1 MIPKETIEKIFET
14 ARIDEVVGEF
24 ITLKKRGVNYIGL
37 CPFHNEKTPSFTVS
51 PAKGIYK
58 CFGCSAGGNSVNF
71 VMEHEHMSYPEALRY
86 IARKYNIH
94 IEEEEQSP
102 EQIQQ
107 DNERESL
114 FVVSTFA
121 QKHFTHNLFNTE
133 EGQAI
138 GLSYFKERG
147 FNHDTIEKFQLGYAL
162 DKMDGLLSEAKE
174 KGYNTE
180 LLEKTGLIKNRDNFM
195 FDFFRG
201 RVIFP
206 IQNVTGKV
214 IAFGARTLKNDKK
227 EPKYLNSP
235 ETEIYSKSKI
245 LYGIFQAK
253 KTIIQNDNCFLVEGY
268 TDVVSLYQSGIENAV
283 ASSGTSLTT
292 EQIRLI
298 KRYTPNITILYD
310 GDAAGIKASFRGI
323 DMILEEGMNVKV
335 LLFPDGEDPDSFSK
349 KVSTDELKKF
359 IADNTKDFIFFKT
372 DVLLKE
378 AEGDPIKKAGLI
390 KDLVHSIALIPDP
403 ITRSVYTKECSR
415 LFEMNEQTLIHELN
429 KSRRV
434 NYSKQY
440 KEDVPYKDETTPVSL
455 KEKEII
461 DELYPQE
468 MELTRILLSYSTEQ
482 LEFGIENEN
491 GEEEVLVTTVGEFI
505 LNELY
510 SDELEFEH
518 PEFAEILG
526 EFKLAYND
534 SLILT
539 QKYFLEKGHDSS
551 GKTAIDMI
559 FSPYNLSE
567 RWVEKHKVF
576 TRREN
581 DRVSYMTR
589 NAVYSYKLKKVMQL
603 IYKIQEQLKTETN
616 DEMIQYLLEQNTM
629 LNEIKKLL
637 SAELG
642 RVMIK

>member
-14 ARIDEVVGEF
+14 ARVEEVIGDF
-24 ITLKKRGVNYIGL
+24 ITLKKRGVNFIGL

-58 CFGCSAGGNSVNF
+58 CFGCSAGGNAVNF

-86 IARKYNIH
+86 LAKKYNIH
-94 IEEEEQSP
+94 IEEEALSP

-114 FVVSTFA
+114 FVVSSFA
-121 QKHFTHNLFNTE
+121 QKHFTQNLFHTE

-147 FNHDTIEKFQLGYAL
+147 FNHDTIEKFQLGYAM
-162 DKMDGLLSEAKE
+162 DKTDGLLSEAKE
-174 KGYNTE
+174 KGYNPE
-180 LLEKTGLIKNRDNFM
+180 LLEKTGLIKNKDGWM

-206 IQNVTGKV
+206 VHNVTGKV
-214 IAFGARTLKNDKK
+214 IAFGARTLKSDKK

-235 ETEIYSKSKI
+235 ETEIYVKSKI
-245 LYGIFQAK
+245 LYGIFHAK
-253 KTIIQNDNCFLVEGY
+253 KSIIQNDNCFLVEGY
-268 TDVVSLYQSGIENAV
+268 TDVISMFQAGIENVV

-359 IADNTKDFIFFKT
+359 IAENTKDFIFFKT
-372 DVLLKE
+372 GILLSE
-378 AEGDPIKKAGLI
+378 AQNDPVKKAGLI
-390 KDLVHSIALIPDP
+390 KELVHSIALIPDP

-415 LFEMNEQTLIHELN
+415 LFEMNEQTLINELN
-429 KSRRV
+429 KSRRA

-440 KEDVPYKDETTPVSL
+440 KEDVPYSEPTHTVTQ
-455 KEKEII
+455 KEKELIN
-461 DELYPQE
+461 ELYPQE
-468 MELTRILLSYSTEQ
+468 QELTRILLNYSTEE
-482 LEFGIENEN
+482 LIFTVENEN
-491 GEEEVLVTTVGEFI
+491 GEEETLSTSVAEFI
-505 LNELY
+505 LHELHA
-510 SDELEFEH
+510 DELEFEH
-518 PEFAEILG
+518 PEFAGILD
-526 EFKLAYND
+526 EFKTAYREE
-534 SLILT
+534 LILT

-559 FSPYNLSE
+559 FSPYQLSE
-567 RWVEKHKVF
+567 KWVEKHKIF
-576 TRREN
+576 TRKES
-581 DRVSYMTR
+581 DRTSYMVR
-589 NAVYSYKLKKVMQL
+589 NAVYSYKLKKVMQV

-616 DEMIQYLLEQNTM
+616 EEMIQYLLEQNTM
-629 LNEIKKLL
+629 LLEIKKLL

>member
-1 MIPKETIEKIFET
+1 VIPKETIEKIFET

-71 VMEHEHMSYPEALRY
+71 VMEHEHMSYPEALRFL
-86 IARKYNIH
+86 AKKYNIPV
-94 IEEEEQSP
+94 EEEQLSP

-114 FVVSTFA
+114 FVVSSFA
-121 QKHFTHNLFNTE
+121 QKHFTNNLFHTE

-147 FNHDTIEKFQLGYAL
+147 FNHETIEKFQLGYAL
-162 DKMDGLLSEAKE
+162 DKTDGLLSEAKE
-174 KGYNTE
+174 KGYNPE
-180 LLEKTGLIKNRDNFM
+180 LLEKTGLIKNKDNWQ

-206 IQNVTGKV
+206 IHNVTGKV

-235 ETEIYSKSKI
+235 ETEIYNKSKI

-268 TDVVSLYQSGIENAV
+268 TDVVSLFQAGIENAV

-359 IADNTKDFIFFKT
+359 IAGNTKDFIFFKT
-372 DVLLKE
+372 DILLKE

-415 LFEMNEQTLIHELN
+415 LFEMNEQTLINELN
-429 KSRRV
+429 KSRRA

-440 KEDVPYKDETTPVSL
+440 KEDVPFKEETIPVSQ
-455 KEKEII
+455 KEKELIN
-461 DELYPQE
+461 ELYPQE
-468 MELTRILLSYSTEQ
+468 QELTRILLSYSTEELQ
-482 LEFGIENEN
+482 FGIENEN
-491 GEEEVLVTTVGEFI
+491 GEEELLSTTVGEFI

-518 PEFAEILG
+518 EEFAEILS

-551 GKTAIDMI
+551 GKTAINMI

-576 TRREN
+576 TRKEN
-581 DRVSYMTR
+581 DRISYMTR

-603 IYKIQEQLKTETN
+603 IYKIQGQLKSEAN
-616 DEMIQYLLEQNTM
+616 EDMIHFLLEQNTM